1 MQDSGRIMQDDAS
14 SYKNIFQNLAISYK
28 TQSWINTNLCYQTLI
43 RNQKFLL
50 IKGSNKCVFGWRIL
64 HSSQSLFIT
73 SVLFSLSFRILLV
86 SVFIEFLKIIYVL
99 PAHWVRQYLQKRRS
113 PLAGDTSQKTPLF
126 MEITMFAH
134 NRICPKIL
142 RKLGLRDLC
151 KQHCSRS
158 SYNHNGNG
166 LSQSIKSDSMSLRL
180 IIPAVS

>member
-1 MQDSGRIMQDDAS
+1 MPHLKAS
-14 SYKNIFQNLAISYK
+14 YN
-28 TQSWINTNLCYQTLI
+28 WINTNLCYQTLI

-50 IKGSNKCVFGWRIL
+50 IKGSNKCVFCWGIL
-64 HSSQSLFIT
+64 HSSQSHSIT

-86 SVFIEFLKIIYVL
+86 SIFYELLKIIYVL

-113 PLAGDTSQKTPLF
+113 PLIGWRFSKDSFLLGDHKVCR
-126 MEITMFAH
+126 

-142 RKLGLRDLC
+142 QKLGLRDSC
-151 KQHCSRS
+151 KQHCSWS
-158 SYNHNGNG
+158 SYNHNGNR